1 MGVGSLLG
9 DKPAGTG
16 WSALGY
22 TGAEQPSGSVSSRK
36 ETGRYVQLAA
46 WQDNKEGQ
54 AKNDKPAENGLPPRP
69 GSTSIERDN
78 SKLKEDL
85 DNEMG
90 RSSDLPNFQSL
101 SKEEFE
107 NVIKTS
113 VQNGSVT
120 TREIGRTITT
130 RVYAV
135 PFSTG
140 NGLYYALLEHQS
152 IESFDPEVRGPR
164 TTIDRYRLAL
174 VVPEGYDLKTA
185 IDLVLAPQAMVN
197 AEKVEGTPEF
207 ALHMVPFGAA
217 ADYTCQGD
225 LPNAGWSVAGDI
237 AGVLTFG
244 AGKVLRVSSKS
255 YELSKR
261 GLVGGLALEGSIGIY
276 RTGEGT
282 YLLSQ
287 GEGGQGEIAEGLLR
301 LFGVSASLMRRKG
314 SAALDKILSETP
326 NRERLDVSKYDTLNL
341 GSGGEFPNGQNVLHV
356 NIEGADLPPTIS
368 GGRLIHDATKLHE
381 ILPSN
386 HFLQVQSNHIPGE
399 LQIAR
404 GIIEEGFCALKPG
417 GTGTFSSSTLRNV
430 KELMEQA
437 GFRNVEVVGLARRTI
452 YQGRVTM
459 PALEYRGVKPN

>member
-54 AKNDKPAENGLPPRP
+54 AKNEKPAENGLPPRP

-314 SAALDKILSETP
+314 SAALEKELDDAP
-326 NRERLDVSKYDTLNL
+326 NRVPPLAQLLEGHSAQQGFTGVIDSATGNVLIKPSRLGTDLPQGWVSRRGGHADVSRAIGGNAAHHRGFAVILQEDGSLRVTW
-341 GSGGEFPNGQNVLHV
+341 GSGVLNPPPDFVVPMEFRQSIVDA
-356 NIEGADLPPTIS
+356 IEAAT
-368 GGRLIHDATKLHE
+368 GRK
-381 ILPSN
+381 
-386 HFLQVQSNHIPGE
+386 V
-399 LQIAR
+399 
-404 GIIEEGFCALKPG
+404 
-417 GTGTFSSSTLRNV
+417 SS
-430 KELMEQA
+430 
-437 GFRNVEVVGLARRTI
+437 F
-452 YQGRVTM
+452 
-459 PALEYRGVKPN
+459 

>member
-1 MGVGSLLG
+1 
-9 DKPAGTG
+9 
-16 WSALGY
+16 
-22 TGAEQPSGSVSSRK
+22 
-36 ETGRYVQLAA
+36 
-46 WQDNKEGQ
+46 
-54 AKNDKPAENGLPPRP
+54 
-69 GSTSIERDN
+69 
-78 SKLKEDL
+78 
-85 DNEMG
+85 MG

-174 VVPEGYDLKTA
+174 VVPQGCDLKTA
-185 IDLVLAPQAMVN
+185 IDLLLAPQAMVN
-197 AEKVEGTPEF
+197 AQKVEGTLEF

-225 LPNAGWSVAGDI
+225 LPNAGWSIAGDI

-301 LFGVSASLMRRKG
+301 LFGVSASLMRGKGNVALEKVLDDAAVNGADDYIIPGQKWYHGTDVISADNIARNGLNRKKLMG
-314 SAALDKILSETP
+314 SNP
-326 NRERLDVSKYDTLNL
+326 
-341 GSGGEFPNGQNVLHV
+341 
-356 NIEGADLPPTIS
+356 IEGNDTPGFFVTDRFSDAQDYARLRSAERGLNQPGTILEWDDTEI
-368 GGRLIHDATKLHE
+368 GR
-381 ILPSN
+381 
-386 HFLQVQSNHIPGE
+386 FLQGVGKDSEAIIPFN
-399 LQIAR
+399 IFDKVPR
-404 GIIEEGFCALKPG
+404 P
-417 GTGTFSSSTLRNV
+417 R
-430 KELMEQA
+430 QA
-437 GFRNVEVVGLARRTI
+437 GG
-452 YQGRVTM
+452 G
-459 PALEYRGVKPN
+459 